1 MGNAIVNVF
10 GFPPIKSKYTPSYK
24 CKYFKLEKTNQLL
37 SEGKY
42 FNEVKVFYNML
53 DRNESVLSDKKN
65 KQKNIQEINEFF
77 DTIKGPIERLDLG
90 IMGCDV
96 LRLDLINAI
105 DNKNIDLVEGLLSKL
120 DEIAEKMESED
131 LTEIKGL
138 HQRAIKIKEL
148 NNA

>member
-1 MGNAIVNVF
+1 
-10 GFPPIKSKYTPSYK
+10 
-24 CKYFKLEKTNQLL
+24 
-37 SEGKY
+37 
-42 FNEVKVFYNML
+42 ML